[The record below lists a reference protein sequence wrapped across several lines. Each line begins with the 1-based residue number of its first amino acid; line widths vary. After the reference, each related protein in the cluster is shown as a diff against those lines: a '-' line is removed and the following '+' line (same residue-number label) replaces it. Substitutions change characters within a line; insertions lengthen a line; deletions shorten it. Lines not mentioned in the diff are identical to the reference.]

1 MKRQGAV
8 FVATLLPSAAAV
20 ATLVL
25 RDEPLLAVAAGTTG
39 VLLHWVASRDS
50 DRDGEIADS
59 SYFFGFVLTLVFLAV
74 GLHVLSTSSVA
85 PSVVVDPQQPRRGSE
100 IVLGFLQDLAA
111 GLSLT
116 IVGLVVRQ
124 VRTLSA
130 ARVSA
135 PDPAVAWQT
144 AMQKE
149 LGQSIGALI
158 DALRTR
164 PEAIAAR
171 ELTDARSH
179 AREAVD
185 HLDRSIAAASGTLAA
200 SVGQLNAAVDA
211 VTTGLLRAG
220 SMLGTSLAE
229 TTQRIEAEVGQVL
242 STLEGQRRES
252 TEALREAHAASAA
265 IRAEAAA
272 HMQTYLHQWK
282 EALDQA
288 RSALTETHQALDV
301 EYRRGLE
308 GFAAS
313 GRAFAELAD
322 RAAKDVEALPN
333 PAERL
338 TGLWNGVRAMETD
351 LVDTMRGVHRELM
364 TLRERSEQATR
375 SLQALTGSADG
386 AAAVLGSGSTKLG
399 EALQRELQQM
409 NGIIDEYTTLL
420 ERTTGALA
428 AGTGGRA

>member
-20 ATLVL
+20 GVLVF
-25 RDEPLLAVAAGTTG
+25 RDEPLLAVAAGTAG
-39 VLLHWVASRDS
+39 ILLHWLASRDS

-74 GLHVLSTSSVA
+74 GLYVLSTSSAA
-85 PSVVVDPQQPRRGSE
+85 PSVAVDPQQSRRGSE

-116 IVGLVVRQ
+116 IVGLVIRQ

-130 ARVSA
+130 ARA
-135 PDPAVAWQT
+135 ADPAAAWQT

-158 DALRTR
+158 DALRNR
-164 PEAIAAR
+164 PEAVAAR
-171 ELTDARSH
+171 ELSDARSH

-185 HLDRSIAAASGTLAA
+185 HLDRSITTAAGTLAA
-200 SVGQLNAAVDA
+200 SVRQLNEAVDSA
-211 VTTGLLRAG
+211 TTGMLRAG

-242 STLEGQRRES
+242 ATLEGQRKES
-252 TEALREAHAASAA
+252 TEALREAHSASAA
-265 IRAEAAA
+265 IRAEAAT

-282 EALDQA
+282 AALDQA
-288 RSALTETHQALDV
+288 RTALTETHEALDT

-313 GRAFAELAD
+313 GRAFAELAE

-338 TGLWNGVRAMETD
+338 TGLWDGVRAMETH
-351 LVDTMRGVHRELM
+351 LVDSMRGVHRELM
-364 TLRERSEQATR
+364 SLRERSEQATR
-375 SLQALTGSADG
+375 SLQALTGSVDG
-386 AAAVLGSGSTKLG
+386 AAAVIGSGTNKLG

-409 NGIIDEYTTLL
+409 NGIVEEYTTLL